1 MVHCLVRPTQAIPY
15 RGSERGR
22 EGRGREEG
30 ERGWERGWWERRER
44 WRERV
49 REGRTYLAPV
59 SLTVTLL
66 ALHVGLLLGESH
78 LLPSLDHLTSV
89 SLTVWTVP
97 THATKNGAHTQ
108 YPSLTTRLPRGPA
121 PMVVRGTRCGKPGH
135 SHHTVADWQAGLS
148 LHTHCRHRTCTC
160 DEGCPY
166 SEDSPASS
174 YESLPPPL

>member
-89 SLTVWTVP
+89 S
-97 THATKNGAHTQ
+97 
-108 YPSLTTRLPRGPA
+108 
-121 PMVVRGTRCGKPGH
+121 
-135 SHHTVADWQAGLS
+135 
-148 LHTHCRHRTCTC
+148 
-160 DEGCPY
+160 PY
-166 SEDSPASS
+166 SLDSTYTCNKEWSTHTIT
-174 YESLPPPL
+174 LTHPLVFLGDLLQWW